1 MDHLRKIIFSRKTTC
16 KMADPVLYCYL
27 VKKSNIAYQE
37 WWRDRPYE
45 TRQPVRRSEKVPI
58 PER

>member
-27 VKKSNIAYQE
+27 VKKIKYRLSRVVEGPAL
-37 WWRDRPYE
+37 
-45 TRQPVRRSEKVPI
+45 
-58 PER
+58 